1 MAGCGLLSPW
11 AGKREVRTELS
22 TRERVLERLEKA
34 LNYTLKAL
42 KELEDARRL
51 CLTQGYNVYNEQG
64 FSLREYMRRRIDDVA
79 SVVEHL
85 LFAIKAIKTAQNPR
99 KGLKDW
105 SSRRAIREA
114 EQVQNPRKGLKAP

>member
-51 CLTQGYNVYNEQG
+51 CLTHGYNVYNEQG

-85 LFAIKAIKTAQNPR
+85 LFAIKAIKTAKR
-99 KGLKDW
+99 
-105 SSRRAIREA
+105 SEEA
-114 EQVQNPRKGLKAP
+114 EDGE